1 MPDSADPLEDD
12 MLAHILITAAA
23 VLVGAQA
30 FGAPDGATPS
40 VRMESGGIGATERQ
54 VLDGDARYNLKV
66 VTAARSGHFLA
77 DVDVT
82 VVDDRGVKVL
92 AARMAGPWLLAEL
105 PAGKYRVVAD
115 YRGATQTRDVTV
127 GREGRKEVVLHW
139 ADGSM
144 EGLRR

>member
-1 MPDSADPLEDD
+1 
-12 MLAHILITAAA
+12 MLAHTLIIATA

-30 FGAPDGATPS
+30 VAAPDGTTPS

-54 VLDGDARYNLKV
+54 VLDGDTRYNLKV
-66 VTAARSGHFLA
+66 VTAARSGHYLA

-82 VVDDRGVKVL
+82 IVDDRGVKVL
-92 AARMAGPWLLAEL
+92 AARMEGPWLLAEL
-105 PAGKYRVVAD
+105 PAGRYRVVAD
-115 YRGATQTRDVTV
+115 YRGATQTRDIAV

-144 EGLRR
+144 EGLPR